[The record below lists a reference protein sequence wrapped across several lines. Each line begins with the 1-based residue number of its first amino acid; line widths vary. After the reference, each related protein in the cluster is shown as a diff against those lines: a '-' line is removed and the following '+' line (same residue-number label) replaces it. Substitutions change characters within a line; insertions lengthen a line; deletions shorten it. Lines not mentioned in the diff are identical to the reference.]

1 MTKRSSPDI
10 EPNRQQ
16 SASAS
21 IIIPVYTAQYQKK
34 TLYKPPVM

>member
-16 SASAS
+16 SAAAS
-21 IIIPVYTAQYQKK
+21 IIPVYTAQYQKK
-34 TLYKPPVM
+34 TLYKPPAM